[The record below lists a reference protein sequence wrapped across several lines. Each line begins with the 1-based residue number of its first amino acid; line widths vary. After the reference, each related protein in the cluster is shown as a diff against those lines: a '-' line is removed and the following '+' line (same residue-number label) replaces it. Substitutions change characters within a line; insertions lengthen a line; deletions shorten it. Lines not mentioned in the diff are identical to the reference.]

1 MGAILWFGIWDLTS
15 CRPIMALVGGLEAP
29 PGRIMGH
36 AGAWAAP
43 GEPDAQTKYQALERA
58 GAVMVN
64 HPERFGEGM
73 KTLLAGQTSR
83 PGTSVSWM
91 CEVKRLSNEGYCTDI
106 PVACLRDQLA
116 KARLSHFETSH
127 SSL

>member
-1 MGAILWFGIWDLTS
+1 
-15 CRPIMALVGGLEAP
+15 MALVGGLEAP

-64 HPERFGEGM
+64 HPEKFGEGM
-73 KTLLAGQTSR
+73 KTLLTNRATDQAQVLVPT
-83 PGTSVSWM
+83 VSFL
-91 CEVKRLSNEGYCTDI
+91 VSLS
-106 PVACLRDQLA
+106 
-116 KARLSHFETSH
+116 
-127 SSL
+127 

>member
-1 MGAILWFGIWDLTS
+1 
-15 CRPIMALVGGLEAP
+15 MALVGGLEAP

-64 HPERFGEGM
+64 HPEKFGEGM
-73 KTLLAGQTSR
+73 RTLLGSTAKR
-83 PGTSVSWM
+83 PGTQVSVVYLFPARIDLTFDSLFWDRQ
-91 CEVKRLSNEGYCTDI
+91 VRSAVSI
-106 PVACLRDQLA
+106 PCG
-116 KARLSHFETSH
+116 E
-127 SSL
+127 

>member
-1 MGAILWFGIWDLTS
+1 
-15 CRPIMALVGGLEAP
+15 MALVGGLEAP

-64 HPERFGEGM
+64 HPEKFGEGM
-73 KTLLAGQTSR
+73 KTLLGGGASR
-83 PGTSVSWM
+83 RGTSVSLKCFGSIWITLTVYSLAREQAPKS
-91 CEVKRLSNEGYCTDI
+91 EVFTR
-106 PVACLRDQLA
+106 
-116 KARLSHFETSH
+116 
-127 SSL
+127 

>member
-1 MGAILWFGIWDLTS
+1 MRLSGLRIIDGGLRIPSNACPLVVLVLVIVLTFN
-15 CRPIMALVGGLEAP
+15 RPIMALVGGLEAP

-64 HPERFGEGM
+64 HPEKFGEGM
-73 KTLLAGQTSR
+73 KTLLGNRATR
-83 PGTSVSWM
+83 PGTSVS
-91 CEVKRLSNEGYCTDI
+91 SN
-106 PVACLRDQLA
+106 
-116 KARLSHFETSH
+116 
-127 SSL
+127 SSIFA

>member
-1 MGAILWFGIWDLTS
+1 
-15 CRPIMALVGGLEAP
+15 MALVGGLEAP

-64 HPERFGEGM
+64 HPEKFGEGM
-73 KTLLAGQTSR
+73 KKLLGGGASRPSTAVSGQTSR
-83 PGTSVSWM
+83 
-91 CEVKRLSNEGYCTDI
+91 YCVNNTDS
-106 PVACLRDQLA
+106 A
-116 KARLSHFETSH
+116 
-127 SSL
+127 

>member
-1 MGAILWFGIWDLTS
+1 
-15 CRPIMALVGGLEAP
+15 MALVGGLEAP

-64 HPERFGEGM
+64 HPEKFGEGM
-73 KTLLAGQTSR
+73 KALLGGAASR
-83 PGTSVSWM
+83 PSTTVS
-91 CEVKRLSNEGYCTDI
+91 
-106 PVACLRDQLA
+106 LA
-116 KARLSHFETSH
+116 KGVGIARVTLTVHTVLLGSSFPKAMLSHHEAGDSTLENH
-127 SSL
+127 C

>member
-1 MGAILWFGIWDLTS
+1 MTVLPFADHD
-15 CRPIMALVGGLEAP
+15 RPIMALVGGLEAP

-64 HPERFGEGM
+64 HPEKFGEGM
-73 KTLLAGQTSR
+73 KTLLGGGASR
-83 PGTSVSWM
+83 SGSTVSLTISLN
-91 CEVKRLSNEGYCTDI
+91 R
-106 PVACLRDQLA
+106 PVDGI
-116 KARLSHFETSH
+116 S
-127 SSL
+127 

>member
-1 MGAILWFGIWDLTS
+1 
-15 CRPIMALVGGLEAP
+15 MALVGGLEAP

-64 HPERFGEGM
+64 HPEKFGEGM
-73 KTLLAGQTSR
+73 KTLLGNKAAR
-83 PGTSVSWM
+83 PGTSVSS
-91 CEVKRLSNEGYCTDI
+91 KSDFFTRLKLTS
-106 PVACLRDQLA
+106 RS
-116 KARLSHFETSH
+116 LSFQAHKSVG
-127 SSL
+127 SIQ